1 MESFNLDSINPRF
14 KLGATSTE
22 FCDCLGLVIL
32 YLKNKGFDCIWEKDI
47 KREITKWED
56 FNLQMTTNGFISEE
70 DRPLG
75 IPREATC
82 FIVWREEDGTGHI
95 GIVHN
100 NFIYQMTPYGI
111 QISSEIPAT
120 KRPVL
125 WYY

>member
-1 MESFNLDSINPRF
+1 MESFNLDNINPRF
-14 KLGATSTE
+14 RLGSTSTD

-32 YLKNKGFDCIWEKDI
+32 YLRSQDYGCPWERSV

-56 FNLQMTTNGFISEE
+56 FNSQMLDNGFVSEE
-70 DRPLG
+70 EGLS
-75 IPREATC
+75 ETKSK

-111 QISSEIPAT
+111 QISSEILAT